1 MGNVVGGTV
10 EGGDG
15 RCHGN
20 DWSMLGQVPCASL
33 CRETKGESKRERR
46 AVLPVAVGHGIVI
59 LFLLK
64 ELSDGQQLFQH
75 VLQREKTNETEPW
88 FTIMTTWHVS
98 GTDCHIKRGN
108 QQL

>member
-1 MGNVVGGTV
+1 MGNVGGAVGD
-10 EGGDG
+10 EGWVAMVMSGACWVGSHVRLRARKRRDG
-15 RCHGN
+15 
-20 DWSMLGQVPCASL
+20 W
-33 CRETKGESKRERR
+33 REGRS